1 LPRPALYIVDGSSFI
16 FRAYYA
22 IRPLSTSTGLPTNA
36 VYGFVT
42 MILKLLRERQP
53 THFIIAFDTPRP
65 SFRKELYAEYKANR
79 PPPPEDLV
87 PQFDLVRE
95 VVRAFRLPAVEVEG
109 FEADDVIGTLSGRAV
124 RRGYDVF
131 IVGSDKD
138 LLQLVTHEVRL
149 LDTMK
154 DQEMGPAEVRQRFGV
169 DPDKVIEILGLAGD
183 ASDNIPGVPGIGE
196 KTAAQLIQKY
206 GSIEELLGHI
216 DEVPGEKRRE
226 NLRRFGEQARLSRQL
241 AVIRTDV
248 PLGVDLESLGLGAPD
263 APSLSALL
271 TKLEFHSLLKDLDLG
286 EAPASSPIDR
296 QKYRTILSEPEL
308 EDVVALCRR
317 SGGFAVDTET
327 TSVDPMRADL
337 VGISLSWAPG
347 EACYLPVGHR
357 YLGAPAQLPAERVL
371 RALRPLLEDPALPKY
386 GQNIKYDYLVLRRA
400 GATVHPIAM
409 DTMVA
414 AYLLDPGKQSY
425 RLEEL
430 SREYLGHQMITYA
443 EVAGRG
449 KTQIGFDQVEV
460 ETATRYSAEDADVT
474 FRLARQLGP
483 QIQEAGLE
491 PLLREV
497 ELPLVRVLALM
508 ERHGVKV
515 DTAILGILS
524 RRFAEIARGAERR
537 IFEIAG
543 VEFNVNS
550 PKQLQEILFG
560 KLGLRPV
567 KKTLTGYSTD
577 SDVLEEL
584 ALVHPLPRQILE
596 YRSVTKLKSTYVD
609 ALPTLVNPETGRI
622 HTSYNQAVAAT
633 GRLSS
638 SDPNLQNIPVRTEL
652 GREIRRAFV
661 AEPGNL
667 LCSADYSQIELRI
680 LAHASGDPTL
690 ADAFERGDDIH
701 SRTAAEVFGVTLAEV
716 TPALRTNA
724 KAINFGILYGMGAFR
739 LARELSIPQK
749 QAQAYID
756 SYFARLPGIKA
767 YVEGALEAARRD
779 CFVRTHLG
787 RRRFLPDLASKN
799 RVLRAAAERI
809 AINTPIQG
817 SAADLIKV
825 AMVEIQKTLEE
836 RGLAARMIL
845 QVHDELVFEAPEA
858 ELKDLAELVRQGME
872 GVAVLRVPLKVD
884 LRTGRNWAEAH

>member
-1 LPRPALYIVDGSSFI
+1 LPRPALYIVDGSSYI
-16 FRAYYA
+16 FRAYFA

-36 VYGFVT
+36 VFGFVT
-42 MILKLLRERQP
+42 MILKLLRERRP
-53 THFIIAFDTPRP
+53 THLAIAFDPPGP
-65 SFRKELYAEYKANR
+65 SFRKELYHAYKANR
-79 PPPPEDLV
+79 PPPPEDLL
-87 PQFDLVRE
+87 PQFGLVRE
-95 VVRAFRLPAVEVEG
+95 AVRAFCLPAVEVDG
-109 FEADDVIGTLSGRAV
+109 FEADDVIGTLARRAV
-124 RRGYDVF
+124 QRGYQVF

-138 LLQLVTHEVRL
+138 LLQLVTDEVRL
-149 LDTMK
+149 FDTLK
-154 DQEMGPAEVRQRFGV
+154 DQELGPAEVRQRFGV
-169 DPDKVIEILGLAGD
+169 EPSQVIEILGLAGD

-196 KTAAQLIQKY
+196 KTAAQLIGKY

-248 PLGVDLESLGLGAPD
+248 PIEVDLESLALRAPD
-263 APSLSALL
+263 AAALTALL
-271 TKLEFHSLLKDLDLG
+271 DKLEFHSIRKELELG
-286 EAPASSPIDR
+286 EGPAASSIDR
-296 QKYRTILSEPEL
+296 QKYRTILSEPDLKE
-308 EDVVALCRR
+308 VVARCRA
-317 SGGFAVDTET
+317 SGGFAIDTET
-327 TSVDPMRADL
+327 TSIDPMRAEL
-337 VGISLSWAPG
+337 VGISLCWAPG
-347 EACYLPVGHR
+347 EACYIPVGHR
-357 YLGAPAQLPAERVL
+357 YLGAPAQLQAARVL
-371 RALRPLLEDPALPKY
+371 EALRPLLEDPELPKY

-400 GATVHPIAM
+400 GVTVNPIAM

-443 EVAGRG
+443 EVTGRG
-449 KTQIGFDQVEV
+449 KDQKGFDQVEV
-460 ETATRYSAEDADVT
+460 EAATRYSAEDADVA
-474 FRLARQLGP
+474 FRLTRQLGP
-483 QIQEAGLE
+483 QVREAGLG
-491 PLLREV
+491 PLFDEV

-508 ERHGVKV
+508 EGHGVKV
-515 DTAILGILS
+515 DTTLLGNLS
-524 RRFAEIARGAERR
+524 RRFAEIARSAEQR

-543 VEFNVNS
+543 EEFNVNS

-560 KLGLRPV
+560 KLGLKPV
-567 KKTLTGYSTD
+567 RKTQTGYSTD

-584 ALVHPLPRQILE
+584 AIQHPLPREILE
-596 YRSVTKLKSTYVD
+596 YRSVTKLRSTYVD
-609 ALPTLVNPETGRI
+609 ALPALVNPQTGRI
-622 HTSYNQAVAAT
+622 HTSYNQAVTAT

-661 AEPGNL
+661 AEPGAL
-667 LCSADYSQIELRI
+667 LLSADYSQIELRI

-690 ADAFERGDDIH
+690 ADAFARGDDIH
-701 SRTAAEVFGVTLAEV
+701 ARTAAEVFGVPLSEV
-716 TPALRTNA
+716 TPAMRTRA

-739 LARELSIPQK
+739 LARELSIPQRE
-749 QAQAYID
+749 AQAYID

-767 YVEGALEAARRD
+767 YLDGALETARQNG
-779 CFVRTHLG
+779 FVRTHLG

-825 AMVEIQKTLEE
+825 AMVEIQKTLEA

-845 QVHDELVFEAPEA
+845 QVHDELVFEVPEA
-858 ELKDLAELVRQGME
+858 EMSDLLSLVREKME
-872 GVAVLRVPLKVD
+872 SVAVLRVPLKVD
-884 LRTGRNWAEAH
+884 LRVGRNWAEAH